1 MSNIILK
8 GSTSGDVTISVPAEA
23 GSNTLSIP
31 AVTSSVNVLG
41 PAFSAHGPAQTIGN
55 ATWTKLTYDTEEFD
69 TDGKFASN
77 KFTPTVAGYYHITGA
92 LYYGATSGACVLVIY
107 KNGAQVKRGSQGNGL
122 SGMGMSA
129 NIAATVY
136 LDSDDYIEL
145 YTYQNTGGNT
155 NTSGGADL
163 KYFQAIYIRS

>member
-1 MSNIILK
+1 MALVIK
-8 GSTSGDVTISVPAEA
+8 GSSSGQVTFDVPAAA
-23 GSNTLSIP
+23 GTNTLTIP

-92 LYYGATSGACVLVIY
+92 LYYGATSGASILVIY
-107 KNGAQVKRGSQGNGL
+107 KNGAQVKRGCQGTGVNGFGQ
-122 SGMGMSA
+122 ST
-129 NIAATVY
+129 NIAATIY

-145 YTYQNTGGNT
+145 YTYQNSGGNS
-155 NTSGGADL
+155 NTSGGQDL